1 MENFK
6 QLIVWK
12 RSVNLAIEI
21 YSLTSSFPSS
31 EIYGLTSQTRRSAVS
46 ISSNIAEG
54 AGRKS
59 EKEFARFL
67 RISYGSACEL
77 ETQLII
83 SRELNYLADD
93 QMIKITRELNEIQ
106 KMIYT
111 LELKK
116 NQSRP

>member
-12 RSVNLAIEI
+12 RSVHLAIEI
-21 YSLTSSFPSS
+21 YSLTSNFPSS
-31 EIYGLTSQTRRSAVS
+31 EIYGLTSQIRRSAVS

-54 AGRKS
+54 ASRKS

-83 SRELNYLADD
+83 SRELNYLMDEP
-93 QMIKITRELNEIQ
+93 MTKITNELNEIQ

-116 NQSRP
+116 CRS

>member
-6 QLIVWK
+6 KLSVWK
-12 RSVNLAIEI
+12 RSLKLAADVYGI
-21 YSLTSSFPSS
+21 SSHFPPD
-31 EIYGLTSQTRRSAVS
+31 EIYGLTSQIRRSAVS

-54 AGRKS
+54 SGRKS

-83 SRELNYLADD
+83 SKELGYFDMEQFASIIEELD
-93 QMIKITRELNEIQ
+93 QIQ
-106 KMIYT
+106 KMIFA

-116 NQSRP
+116 CKA